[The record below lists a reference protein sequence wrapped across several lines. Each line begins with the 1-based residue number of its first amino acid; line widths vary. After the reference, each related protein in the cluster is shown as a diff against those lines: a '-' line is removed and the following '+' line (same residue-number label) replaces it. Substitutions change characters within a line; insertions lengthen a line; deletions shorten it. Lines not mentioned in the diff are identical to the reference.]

1 MEKTARLYDSLKRR
15 FGPDLPDLKNLDL
28 PDSAVGFLGD
38 VAARG
43 SCRAFTDAPVPPD
56 LMRFLGAMALSA
68 PSKSD
73 LQQRDVIW
81 LDGQTRA
88 EIKALL
94 TGQPWIAGAPEVLV
108 FCGNNR
114 RQRQMHALWER
125 PFVNDHLDAFFNASV
140 DAGIALATCILAAES
155 IGLGCCPISAIRNHA
170 PEVGK
175 ILGLPDHVFP
185 VAGLV
190 IGWPASAARNISPRL
205 PLKSTFHEG
214 RYHEEAFRPALDAYD
229 QRRAEAGL
237 AQQQRAP
244 ESFGIAEPYLW
255 SDDKTRQYAQ
265 SEREGFGDYIRSIGF
280 KLD

>member
-15 FGPDLPDLKNLDL
+15 FGADLPDFTNLDL
-28 PDSAVGFLGD
+28 PEAAIGFLEGL
-38 VAARG
+38 AGRG
-43 SCRAFTDAPVPPD
+43 SCRAFADAPVPPD

-81 LDGQTRA
+81 LNAETRA

-114 RQRQMHALWER
+114 RQRQMHAQWDR

-140 DAGIALATCILAAES
+140 DAGIALATCVLAAES
-155 IGLGCCPISAIRNHA
+155 IGLGCCPISAIRNDGPA
-170 PEVGK
+170 VAK

-185 VAGLV
+185 VAGLAV
-190 IGWPASAARNISPRL
+190 GWPARAERQVSPRL
-205 PLKSTFHEG
+205 PLQCTFHEG
-214 RYHEEAFRPALDAYD
+214 RYHDPEFGPTLAAYD
-229 QRRAEAGL
+229 QRRAEAGQV
-237 AQQQRAP
+237 AQQRAP
-244 ESFGIAEPYLW
+244 ERFGTADPYLW

-265 SEREGFGDYIRSIGF
+265 TEREGFGDYIRSIGF
-280 KLD
+280 RLD